1 MKPAPFLYCAPS
13 TVEEVVALLAE
24 HGDEAKVIAG
34 GQSLVPT
41 MNMRLAQ
48 PSVLVDIGA
57 VPGLD
62 GIQANGQLTI
72 GATARQAAVLRSA
85 AVADFSPIIPAAL
98 RHVGHPA
105 NRNRGTFG
113 GSVAHAD
120 PAAELPA
127 VLLALGA
134 ELVASGPGGERVIGA
149 DDFFVTYYT
158 TVLAADEVLTEV
170 RLPQRYDASRT
181 AWSFLELARR
191 QGDFAVGGT
200 ALVAEVDGDGLVTS
214 ARVCLLGVADRP
226 VRARQAEDFLVG
238 KRLGDQAVAREAGQL
253 AAGDLTPV
261 SDVHGSAQY
270 RKEVAAVLVARAA
283 VDSATRLE
291 GGR

>member
-1 MKPAPFLYCAPS
+1 
-13 TVEEVVALLAE
+13 
-24 HGDEAKVIAG
+24 
-34 GQSLVPT
+34 
-41 MNMRLAQ
+41 
-48 PSVLVDIGA
+48 
-57 VPGLD
+57 
-62 GIQANGQLTI
+62 
-72 GATARQAAVLRSA
+72 
-85 AVADFSPIIPAAL
+85 VADFAPIIPAAL

-238 KRLGDQAVAREAGQL
+238 KRLGDEAVAREAGQL